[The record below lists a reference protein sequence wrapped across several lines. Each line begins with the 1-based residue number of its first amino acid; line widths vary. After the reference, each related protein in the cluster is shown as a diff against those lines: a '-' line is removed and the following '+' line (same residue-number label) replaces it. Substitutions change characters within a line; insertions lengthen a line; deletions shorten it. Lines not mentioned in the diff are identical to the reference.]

1 MIGGSRGERGGGVK
15 KNVKHVG
22 RPNEYE
28 RIFSISKFNVKV
40 MAV

>member
-1 MIGGSRGERGGGVK
+1 MIGGSRGERGGK